1 MAKPFTNGVFWVI
14 KTYHDKDDDHDPDQ
28 QTPDGFSAG
37 VVPSGKDWKS
47 GGPLN
52 VFDLGRDGLLI
63 RPIKAPGQETV
74 RKLLKQ
80 TPVGRHSPRQA
91 SAIANQALR
100 QVRDESGRH

>member
-1 MAKPFTNGVFWVI
+1 MI
-14 KTYHDKDDDHDPDQ
+14 KTMTMTLTSKR
-28 QTPDGFSAG
+28 QTVFPLEWCEREGLQN
-37 VVPSGKDWKS
+37 

-63 RPIKAPGQETV
+63 RPIKAPGQEAV

-91 SAIANQALR
+91 SAIASQALR